1 MPSGGP
7 SRATVVSPPMR
18 AMWAFIA
25 IALVLGSCVRQQD
38 WIDRTLVTVDV
49 TGVWEGTFAGT
60 GGSGDVRF
68 VLQQQGPKVT
78 GEMKIP
84 AVPTVPTAPA
94 GGRPPPSV
102 SARTIEA
109 AGGLRIEGTV
119 SGDTFTFQ
127 FV

>member
-1 MPSGGP
+1 
-7 SRATVVSPPMR
+7 MR
-18 AMWAFIA
+18 AMWAFVA
-25 IALVLGSCVRQQD
+25 TALLFASGCAVQKD

-94 GGRPPPSV
+94 GGRPPRACLP
-102 SARTIEA
+102 ARSRPRA
-109 AGGLRIEGTV
+109 DYGLRGL
-119 SGDTFTFQ
+119 
-127 FV
+127 